1 MNHRR
6 DVHPSRRKCQ
16 NFPASC
22 AWGQTCWYKHEEP
35 MEIDSIPEENK
46 WNFKCDLCEETFIN
60 CKDFL
65 FHKKK
70 KHSSTILQCEKFLK
84 GECSRADDMCWFKHS
99 RTSNDKTHV
108 VGFESPSKNQVFQK
122 APQTSV
128 PPDQAEKILQ
138 VMKTLCMKVENMEK
152 KFQDLLE

>member
-1 MNHRR
+1 MLKISKQACMIVIDVTHNLMNHRR

-22 AWGQTCWYKHEEP
+22 AWGNTCWYKHEEP

-84 GECSRADDMCWFKHS
+84 GECSSADDMCWFKHS
-99 RTSNDKTHV
+99 RTSNDKAHV
-108 VGFESPSKNQVFQK
+108 FGSKSPSKNQIFRKLLKHLCPQIKQK
-122 APQTSV
+122 RYFKS
-128 PPDQAEKILQ
+128 
-138 VMKTLCMKVENMEK
+138 
-152 KFQDLLE
+152 